1 MQIIFSTPFLAI
13 KIDSRYDVFYK
24 SLLSGKNKMKEFT
37 KLVRVMKKL
46 RHPRRGCPWDLK
58 QTPESLKEYVLE
70 EAHELIEAI
79 DSGKDEEIK
88 EEMGDLLLQIVFL
101 AQLAE
106 EKKKFS
112 IRDVITAITQKL
124 VRRHPH
130 IFGQVKVNG
139 ADEVKANWEKIK
151 IAEKNKRSV
160 ISDYPST
167 MPSLLLANRIASQ
180 ASGVGFDWNDAGKA
194 FAKVDEE
201 MEELRAEIRAGRL
214 CEVENE
220 IGDLLFA
227 VANVARLLKINPE
240 FALART
246 NKKFT
251 SRFRFIEAELK
262 KKGQDIHNTSLVE
275 LDALWNQA
283 KNK

>member
-1 MQIIFSTPFLAI
+1 
-13 KIDSRYDVFYK
+13 
-24 SLLSGKNKMKEFT
+24 
-37 KLVRVMKKL
+37 MKKL

-79 DSGKDEEIK
+79 DGGDAEAVREEL
-88 EEMGDLLLQIVFL
+88 GDLLLQIVFL
-101 AQLAE
+101 AQLADE
-106 EKKKFS
+106 NKKFS
-112 IRDVITAITQKL
+112 IRDVISAISEKL
-124 VRRHPH
+124 IRRHPH
-130 IFGQVKVNG
+130 IFGAVKVNG

-151 IAEKNKRSV
+151 IAEKNKQSV
-160 ISDYPST
+160 ISDYPSS

-180 ASGVGFDWNDAGKA
+180 ASGVGFDWDDAGKA
-194 FAKVDEE
+194 FAKVSEE
-201 MEELRAEIRAGRL
+201 IEELRQEISQNRL
-214 CEVENE
+214 HEAENE

-251 SRFRFIEAELK
+251 SRFRHIEAELK
-262 KKGQDIHNTSLVE
+262 KQGKEIAGTPLE
-275 LDALWNQA
+275 EMEALWNQA
-283 KNK
+283 KGK

>member
-1 MQIIFSTPFLAI
+1 
-13 KIDSRYDVFYK
+13 
-24 SLLSGKNKMKEFT
+24 MKEFS
-37 KLVRVMKKL
+37 KLVRIMKKL
-46 RHPRRGCPWDLK
+46 RHPRRGCPWDLAQSP
-58 QTPESLKEYVLE
+58 QTLKEYVLE

-79 DSGKDEEIK
+79 DNGRDEEIK
-88 EEMGDLLLQIVFL
+88 EELGDLLLQIVFL
-101 AQLAE
+101 SRLAE
-106 EKKKFS
+106 EKNKFS
-112 IRDVITAITQKL
+112 IHDVVAGICEKL
-124 VRRHPH
+124 IRRHPH
-130 IFGQVKVNG
+130 IFGQTKVNG

-151 IAEKNKRSV
+151 IAEKNKQSV

-194 FAKVDEE
+194 IAKVDEE
-201 MEELRAEIRAGRL
+201 IEELRAEIRAGRL
-214 CEVENE
+214 HEAENE

-251 SRFRFIEAELK
+251 NRFRFIEAELK
-262 KKGQDIHNTSLVE
+262 KRGQDIRNTTLAE

-283 KNK
+283 KSK

>member
-1 MQIIFSTPFLAI
+1 M
-13 KIDSRYDVFYK
+13 
-24 SLLSGKNKMKEFT
+24 NEFA
-37 KLVRVMKKL
+37 KLVRIMKKL
-46 RHPRRGCPWDLK
+46 RHPRRGCPWDLA
-58 QTPESLKEYVLE
+58 QTPESLKEYILE

-79 DSGKDEEIK
+79 DSGQSAEIK
-88 EEMGDLLLQIVFL
+88 EELGDLLLQIVFL

-106 EKKKFS
+106 EKEQFS
-112 IRDVITAITQKL
+112 VRDVIATISEKL

-130 IFGQVKVNG
+130 IFGRVKVNG

-151 IAEKNKRSV
+151 IAEKNKDSV
-160 ISDYPST
+160 ISDYPLT

-180 ASGVGFDWNDAGKA
+180 ASGVGFDWNDAEKA
-194 FAKVDEE
+194 FAKIDEE
-201 MEELRAEIRAGRL
+201 IEELRAEIRAGRL
-214 CEVENE
+214 HEIENE

-251 SRFRFIEAELK
+251 GRFRFIESELK
-262 KKGQDIHNTSLVE
+262 KRGQDIRNTTLAE
-275 LDALWNQA
+275 LDALWDQA
-283 KNK
+283 KGK

>member
-1 MQIIFSTPFLAI
+1 VIFILTA
-13 KIDSRYDVFYK
+13 
-24 SLLSGKNKMKEFT
+24 SGENKMKEFA
-37 KLVRVMKKL
+37 KLVRIMKKL
-46 RHPRRGCPWDLK
+46 RHPRRGCPWDLA
-58 QTPESLKEYVLE
+58 QTPQTLKEYILE

-79 DSGKDEEIK
+79 DRGQDEEIK
-88 EEMGDLLLQIVFL
+88 EELGDLLLQIVFL
-101 AQLAE
+101 ARLAE
-106 EKKKFS
+106 EKNKYTV
-112 IRDVITAITQKL
+112 RDVITTISGKL

-130 IFGQVKVNG
+130 IFGHVKVSD

-151 IAEKNKRSV
+151 IAEKNKQSV
-160 ISDYPST
+160 ISDYPPA

-180 ASGVGFDWNDAGKA
+180 ASGVGFDWNDAEKA
-194 FAKVDEE
+194 FGKIDEE
-201 MEELRAEIRAGRL
+201 IEELRAEIRAGRL
-214 CEVENE
+214 REVENE

-251 SRFRFIEAELK
+251 HRFRFIEAELK
-262 KKGQDIHNTSLVE
+262 KRGQDIRNTTLAE

-283 KNK
+283 KSK